1 MVVVTIPY
9 GSMVMEAK
17 DAFVLAEIYARSE
30 EYTEKWRSADDGGTT
45 VHVFP
50 NHTEMDMKVITDDLY
65 RMAKLA
71 GKPEK

>member
-9 GSMVMEAK
+9 GSLVMEAK
-17 DAFVLAEIYARSE
+17 DAFALAEIYARVE
-30 EYTEKWRSADDGGTT
+30 EYKEKWRPTEDGGTT

-50 NHTEMDMKVITDDLY
+50 HKGAMEMKVITDDRY

-71 GKPEK
+71 GEPEK